1 MTLECWVSGVPP
13 PQIAWHKGEA
23 RPGRSQAASPIP
35 APGPPPTPG
44 DVKNRV
50 PGVLMGDIFGAGEQ
64 EVAAFPA
71 GSQRG
76 VLRLQAVRE
85 EDAGLYTCQARGEA
99 GDAVASTVLDVG
111 CECPG
116 LWGWE
121 EGSGSRCGH
130 RPLWVLSRGA
140 RLGYRVQSVG
150 LGGGGG

>member
-23 RPGRSQAASPIP
+23 GPGCSQAASPIP
-35 APGPPPTPG
+35 ALGSPACPRGRHAGGPWG
-44 DVKNRV
+44 ANGGR
-50 PGVLMGDIFGAGEQ
+50 LGAGEQ

-85 EDAGLYTCQARGEA
+85 EDAGPYTCQARGEA
-99 GDAVASTVLDVG
+99 GDAFASTVLDVG

-121 EGSGSRCGH
+121 EGNDLGRGQ

-140 RLGYRVQSVG
+140 RLGYRVRSVG
-150 LGGGGG
+150 LGGG